1 MTRVLVV
8 DDEASLCET
17 LEIDL
22 AHRGYAVE
30 TRTSA
35 AAALDAVRQS
45 EFDVVV
51 TDLDMPYVTGIELCE
66 RIVASRPDVPVIVL
80 TAFGSYETAV
90 AAIRA
95 GAYDFLSKPVK
106 LEVLAIAV
114 ERAAKHRRL
123 REKVRRLEREVARAP
138 HPDDDIVARSTAMRS
153 ILELVDRVAQ
163 SDATV
168 LVTGDSGTGKEL
180 VARAIHRSGR
190 RKDGPFVAINCAA
203 VPETLLESELFG
215 HVRGAFTDARTNE
228 PGLFVS
234 ANGGTLFLDEI
245 GDMPLA
251 LQPKLLR
258 ALQERKVRPVGG
270 NAERPVDVRVV
281 AATNRDLETA
291 IEEGRFRQDLF
302 YRVNVVQISVPPLRA
317 RAADIL
323 PLAARFI
330 ARSSETVGKR
340 VSGISP
346 AAAERLMSYPWPGN
360 VRELQNCVERA
371 VALARFDQISVD
383 DLPAKIRDYKSS
395 HFILTSDDPSELV
408 PLERIEREYIARV
421 MHAVSGNKSAAARI
435 LGIDRKRLY
444 RMLDRLGV
452 ASTK

>member
-8 DDEASLCET
+8 DDDVALSET
-17 LEIDL
+17 LELDL

-30 TRTSA
+30 TCVSA
-35 AAALDAVRQS
+35 KAALDAMRRS
-45 EFDVVV
+45 DFDVVV
-51 TDLDMPYVTGIELCE
+51 TDLAMRECSGIELCE
-66 RIVASRPDVPVIVL
+66 RIVESRPDVPVIVL

-114 ERAAKHRRL
+114 ERAANHRGL
-123 REKVRRLEREVARAP
+123 REKIRRLEREMSREPLA
-138 HPDDDIVARSTAMRS
+138 DDIVARSAAMRTV
-153 ILELVDRVAQ
+153 LDLVDRVAQ
-163 SDATV
+163 SEATV

-180 VARAIHRSGR
+180 IAQAIHRSGR
-190 RKDGPFVAINCAA
+190 RKDRPFVAVNCAA
-203 VPETLLESELFG
+203 VPEALLESELFG

-228 PGLFVS
+228 PGLFLA

-245 GDMPLA
+245 GDMPLP

-258 ALQERKVRPVGG
+258 VLQERTVRPVGG
-270 NAERPVDVRVV
+270 SSERPVDVRVV

-291 IEEGRFRQDLF
+291 VEEGRFRHDLF
-302 YRVNVVQISVPPLRA
+302 YRINVVQVSVPPLRA
-317 RAADIL
+317 RGPDIL
-323 PLAARFI
+323 PLAAHFI
-330 ARSSETVGKR
+330 ARFAASVGKP

-346 AAAERLMSYPWPGN
+346 PAAERLMAYPWPGN
-360 VRELQNCVERA
+360 VRELQNCIERA
-371 VALARFDQISVD
+371 VALAPFDQISLD
-383 DLPAKIRDYKSS
+383 DLPEKVRDYKSS
-395 HFILTSDDPSELV
+395 HFILTSDDPAELV

-421 MHAVSGNKSAAARI
+421 MLAVAGNKSAAARI
-435 LGIDRKRLY
+435 LAIDRKRLY

-452 ASTK
+452 EVAK

>member
-1 MTRVLVV
+1 MTRLLVV
-8 DDEASLCET
+8 DDDVTFCDT
-17 LEIDL
+17 LELDL
-22 AHRGYAVE
+22 AHRGYALE
-30 TRTSA
+30 TCTSA
-35 AAALDAVRQS
+35 QAALEAMRRS
-45 EFDVVV
+45 EFDVVI
-51 TDLDMPYVTGIELCE
+51 TDLQMRGESGIELCE
-66 RIVASRPDVPVIVL
+66 QIVRSRPDVPVIVL
-80 TAFGSYETAV
+80 TAFGSYESAV

-114 ERAAKHRRL
+114 DRAASHRDL
-123 REKVRRLEREVARAP
+123 REKVRRLEREMSRRP
-138 HPDDDIVARSTAMRS
+138 RTDDVVARSAAMRS
-153 ILELVDRVAQ
+153 VLDLVERVAE

-180 VARAIHRSGR
+180 VARAIHRGGR

-203 VPETLLESELFG
+203 VPESLLESELFG

-245 GDMPLA
+245 GDMPLSV
-251 LQPKLLR
+251 QPKLLR
-258 ALQERKVRPVGG
+258 ALQERSVRPVGG
-270 NAERPVDVRVV
+270 STERQVDVRVV

-291 IEEGRFRQDLF
+291 VEEGRFRQDLF
-302 YRVNVVQISVPPLRA
+302 YRINVVQVSVPPLRA
-317 RAADIL
+317 RGPDIL
-323 PLAARFI
+323 PLAAQFI
-330 ARSSETVGKR
+330 ARFSESIGKP

-360 VRELQNCVERA
+360 VRELQNCIERA
-371 VALARFDQISVD
+371 VALARFDQISID
-383 DLPAKIRDYKSS
+383 DLPEKIRDYERS
-395 HFILTSDDPSELV
+395 HFILGDDPSELV

-421 MHAVSGNKSAAARI
+421 MAAVAGNKSAAARI

-444 RMLDRLGV
+444 RMLERLGV
-452 ASTK
+452 ESTK